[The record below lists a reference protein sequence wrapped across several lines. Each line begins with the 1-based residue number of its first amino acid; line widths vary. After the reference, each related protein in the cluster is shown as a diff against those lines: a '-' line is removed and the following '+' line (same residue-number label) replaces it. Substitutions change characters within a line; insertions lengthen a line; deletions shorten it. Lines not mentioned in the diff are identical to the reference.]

1 MLSFVL
7 LSSRIESLPVDV
19 LSREIEEVA
28 AAARNAEIE
37 LAPSVEALGMMSRNC

>member
-19 LSREIEEVA
+19 LLREIEEVA
-28 AAARNAEIE
+28 AAACDGENE